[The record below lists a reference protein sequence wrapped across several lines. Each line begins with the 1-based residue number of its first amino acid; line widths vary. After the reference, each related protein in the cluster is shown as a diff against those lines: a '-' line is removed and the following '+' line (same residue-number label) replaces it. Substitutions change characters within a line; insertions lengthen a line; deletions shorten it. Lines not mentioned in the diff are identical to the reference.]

1 MSAVNLI
8 PLLCG
13 PRLALASE
21 MLGISLRTH
30 FGIHKW
36 IGRTAIAEALLHII
50 ISVISEQPFAWTA
63 MKLSG
68 VIGGSSLGLLF
79 VFSLHLLRD
88 IMYEWFPRSHLILTA
103 VVLVALWFHLPS
115 KKLVARSF
123 FLAGVILWTVV
134 TMLHLVYFTFRNIAS
149 GRILAKARVMGL
161 PGAMKVAVNVA
172 RPWHVKAGQYIFLSI
187 PAAELT
193 SVLQSHPFLIVWWER
208 NMDGLTIFLLVDPTR
223 RFANKLDSLQNKKLV
238 SLIDGPYG
246 LEHNFGEYGT
256 VLMFATGLGIAGHM
270 LYIRELVSGYN
281 SCDVS
286 TRRIVLIWQVDD
298 RAHLQW
304 VKQWM
309 DAVIEMDTGYILNM
323 HLYVPW
329 MLDDVDSDEE
339 IEKPALGKPRV
350 KNYGEH
356 EMLDKHSGTPDITE
370 IVKAQIKGKMGR
382 MIVSVCS
389 SNIMTDQV
397 RREVQGNVS
406 AGVRFVE
413 LDYQPPPLNTNVELD
428 MDFSC
433 KGMP

>member
-1 MSAVNLI
+1 
-8 PLLCG
+8 
-13 PRLALASE
+13 

-36 IGRTAIAEALLHII
+36 IGRTAIAEALLHIV

-63 MKLSG
+63 MNLSG
-68 VIGGSSLGLLF
+68 VVGGSSLGFLF
-79 VFSLHLLRD
+79 VFSLHLLRG
-88 IMYEWFPRSHLILTA
+88 IMYEWFPRSHLLLTA
-103 VVLVALWFHLPS
+103 VVLVALRFHLSS

-123 FLAGVILWTVV
+123 FLGGIILWTAVTVV
-134 TMLHLVYFTFRNIAS
+134 HWVYFAFRNIAI
-149 GRILAKARVMGL
+149 GKVLAKAKVMGL
-161 PGAMKVAVNVA
+161 PGAMMVAVNVP

-187 PAAELT
+187 PAAEIT
-193 SVLQSHPFLIVWWER
+193 SVLRSHPFMIVWWER
-208 NMDGLTIFLLVDPTR
+208 DMDGLTIFLLADPTR
-223 RFANKLDSLQNKKLV
+223 RFASKLNGLQNKKLV

-256 VLMFATGLGIAGHM
+256 VLMFATGLGVAGHM
-270 LYIRELVSGYN
+270 LYIRDLVSGYN

-298 RAHLQW
+298 KGW
-304 VKQWM
+304 VKRWM
-309 DAVIEMDTGYILNM
+309 DAVIDMDTGYILNM

-329 MLDDVDSDEE
+329 VLDDVDSDKE
-339 IEKPALGKPRV
+339 IEKPALGKSRV

-356 EMLDKHSGTPDITE
+356 EMLDRHSGPPDITE
-370 IVKAQIKGKMGR
+370 IVKAQIKAKMGR

-389 SNIMTDQV
+389 SNVMSDQV
-397 RREVQGNVS
+397 RREVQRNVS
-406 AGVRFVE
+406 AGVRLVE
-413 LDYQPPPLNTNVELD
+413 LDYQPQPLDTNVELD